1 MTLKTITVGSAQK
14 PVAKKTT
21 TPKPKFGE
29 VGFTFPVMAKIVRF
43 IPDNEDIYPIVIEFD
58 LESYVD
64 TDWMQKGLQVSYDCH
79 ADFKEFYAKCDP
91 KFLKTQKQE
100 ELKQAQA
107 LVAKLTKELTLIK

>member
-1 MTLKTITVGSAQK
+1 MPPVAGKDKK
-14 PVAKKTT
+14 PVISKTT

-29 VGFTFPVMAKIVRF
+29 VGFTFPVIAKITQVNS
-43 IPDNEDIYPIVIEFD
+43 DEDQYGYPFVVNIDMGNFEEFD
-58 LESYVD
+58 F
-64 TDWMQKGLQVSYDCH
+64 DCGIVEIKYGKS